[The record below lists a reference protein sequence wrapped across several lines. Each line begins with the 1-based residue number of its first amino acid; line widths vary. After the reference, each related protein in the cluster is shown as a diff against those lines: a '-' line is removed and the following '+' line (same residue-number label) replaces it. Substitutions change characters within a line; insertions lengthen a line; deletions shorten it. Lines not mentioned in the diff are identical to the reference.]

1 MEGRNDLRKVE
12 CGRPSSGKLD
22 VTEAD
27 LKKRDVAK
35 ISSYD
40 FGELWTFLGKFL
52 RSRDTCHYPYDGQ
65 NFTTTFTFFLLGRT
79 VEFLNSAI

>member
-35 ISSYD
+35 IPSWDSR
-40 FGELWTFLGKFL
+40 ELWTFLGKFL
-52 RSRDTCHYPYDGQ
+52 RSRDTYHYTDEGQ
-65 NFTTTFTFFLLGRT
+65 NLTTTFAFFLPWRNE
-79 VEFLNSAI
+79 EFLNSAV